1 MAKNPGPPPTGE
13 IWVWRKSPSRRS
25 TQHLAVDWRALP
37 PTPTG
42 TPPLLPAPPSARRP
56 RRPPPNR
63 QLAGCPRGR
72 GLAARPS
79 GLADRHPTAPPPP
92 RLEGRCRTPSTPP
105 RGEGTPARSRH
116 RASRLARAVTSD
128 RPIAP
133 SPAAHD
139 APPQSTS
146 QPGAA
151 GPVASRLTIYSPT
164 PVGGGNGQQALKSPK
179 SFPGDALNY
188 VSDPCTMFFPY
199 KVGHP
204 VSPVTQFKGLGQNS
218 PNFT

>member
-1 MAKNPGPPPTGE
+1 MPRARPG
-13 IWVWRKSPSRRS
+13 
-25 TQHLAVDWRALP
+25 LLP
-37 PTPTG
+37 PTPG
-42 TPPLLPAPPSARRP
+42 NWPVPP
-56 RRPPPNR
+56 
-63 QLAGCPRGR
+63 GR

-79 GLADRHPTAPPPP
+79 GLAARHPPLHRRPGWRAAAAH
-92 RLEGRCRTPSTPP
+92 RARRDEGK
-105 RGEGTPARSRH
+105 GTPARSRH

-133 SPAAHD
+133 SPAAHG

-164 PVGGGNGQQALKSPK
+164 PIGWGNGQQALKCTK
-179 SFPGDALNY
+179 DFPGDAVNY
-188 VSDPCTMFFPY
+188 VRGPCTIFFPY

-204 VSPVTQFKGLGQNS
+204 VSPVTQFKGLRQNS
-218 PNFT
+218 PDFT